1 MGKKERENFNPSII
15 SGRRAGEG
23 HSLSV
28 LINFSGYIL
37 VWSDG
42 PGLQIS
48 EFSISSSKPVSDDL
62 VCDIKAS

>member
-1 MGKKERENFNPSII
+1 MRGIT
-15 SGRRAGEG
+15 
-23 HSLSV
+23 LSV

-37 VWSDG
+37 VRSDG